1 LRFLEDKS
9 EDINPLLEGTALPEE
24 LLRDPSYWMNSNDV
38 EDFLSRAISLYS
50 SENLLTEIGHSTAKI
65 RSWGVLDSVLRMMP
79 RPQEIF
85 NQPEKFLSY
94 FISPAPPVGAVVRAE
109 NSVKFDVPVSADL
122 YPLTTNYLRA
132 AFESLPVF
140 VGQSLAQCSWSGIT
154 LEFSWSAPEANL
166 FGEDLGHQ
174 ISPELLQSIVVS
186 LEKHQRELEEKNRD
200 LQLRNEQLLKAHAE
214 MEEKLQLHPQALAP
228 VESMSLGAA
237 CPLVDNEVAE
247 YLKQEISRLSDYMVR
262 ASQLV
267 TLLVAQ
273 DRLSPQVK
281 AAMKRVDWDKV
292 QTQYPQ
298 VVQHCREV
306 LEASQTAALVPAKLI
321 TNSHQEVPR
330 V

>member
-1 LRFLEDKS
+1 M
-9 EDINPLLEGTALPEE
+9 LEGTSLPEE

-38 EDFLSRAISLYS
+38 EDFLSRAVSLYHGRNA
-50 SENLLTEIGHSTAKI
+50 SENLLTEIGHATAKI

-140 VGQSLAQCSWSGIT
+140 VGQGLAQCSWSGIT

-214 MEEKLQLHPQALAP
+214 MEEKLQLHPQTALMP
-228 VESMSLGAA
+228 VESPAALGTA
-237 CPLVDNEVAE
+237 CPLVDSEVAD

-273 DRLSPQVK
+273 DRMSPQVK
-281 AAMKRVDWDKV
+281 TAMKRVDWEKV
-292 QTQYPQ
+292 QSQYPQ

-306 LEASQTAALVPAKLI
+306 LESSVCAPLGISKTHSTTQ
-321 TNSHQEVPR
+321 QEDPR